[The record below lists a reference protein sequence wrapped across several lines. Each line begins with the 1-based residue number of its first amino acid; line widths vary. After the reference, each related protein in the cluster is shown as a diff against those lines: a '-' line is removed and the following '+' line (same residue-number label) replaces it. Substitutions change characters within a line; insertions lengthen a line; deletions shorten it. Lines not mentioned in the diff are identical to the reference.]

1 MRALAC
7 PALLLCLLLG
17 STAAQAACESGLAE
31 RMQARLYPNRSL
43 DHGLAA
49 CKAWPAFA
57 GRSIV
62 VLPLQPLEEPAM
74 PTGQRSL
81 DLAVLLIQRPDNG
94 NTERDAVIAQSYQ
107 SAALVESGAALQ
119 ELRIDT
125 SRFLLATGQRAFG
138 LRARYRGDELAAPF
152 ASESLRLYLPQGKK
166 ILEVLAETE
175 MDRDSGRWDLQC
187 DGQFERLR
195 SQLSVDAEPGQR
207 WADLV
212 IARTLTPSRARLQPD
227 GQCLEH
233 TGPSRHTPL
242 RLRHDGQGYA
252 TPAPAKSAALK
263 SPR

>member
-1 MRALAC
+1 MRAVFA

-31 RMQARLYPNRSL
+31 RMQMRLYPTRTL

-62 VLPLQPLEEPAM
+62 VLPLKPLEQAAWPV
-74 PTGQRSL
+74 GQRRL

-107 SAALVESGAALQ
+107 SEGLIENGAALQ

-125 SRFLLATGQRAFG
+125 SRYLLAAGQRAFG
-138 LRARYRGDELAAPF
+138 LRARFRGDELATPF
-152 ASESLRLYLPQGKK
+152 ASESLRLYLPQGRK
-166 ILEVLAETE
+166 IEQVLAETE

-195 SQLSVDAEPGQR
+195 TQLNVEAVEGQR
-207 WADLV
+207 WADLIV
-212 IARTLTPSRARLQPD
+212 ARTLTPSRARLQPD

-233 TGPSRHTPL
+233 TGPTRHTPL
-242 RLRHDGQGYA
+242 RLRHDGRGY
-252 TPAPAKSAALK
+252 TAPEPVKAAALT
-263 SPR
+263 PLR